1 MKTQR
6 LLLST
11 AAALAISFILPAPS
25 LVAEDKPASEMAES
39 MEKISSAFR
48 RVRRMVNNADNN
60 AQVLEL
66 LATMRTEAVAAAKH
80 RPLMYADLPEA
91 SRAKFLEDFNA
102 RMSEFIAAIEKT
114 EAAIKA
120 GNNAAAT
127 MMVSDMAAM
136 QKAGHKDFKKDD
148 NN

>member
-1 MKTQR
+1 MKR
-6 LLLST
+6 LLFSV
-11 AAALAISFILPAPS
+11 AAATTLSFVLPAPS
-25 LVAEDKPASEMAES
+25 LIAEDKPASEMAES

-48 RVRRMVNNADNN
+48 RVRRMVNSPESN

-66 LATMRTEAVAAAKH
+66 LATMRAEAVAAAKH
-80 RPLMYADLPEA
+80 KPMMTADIPEA
-91 SRAKFLEDFNA
+91 SRAKFVEDFNA

-120 GNNAAAT
+120 GNNAAAAT
-127 MMVSDMAAM
+127 LVSDMAAM

-148 NN
+148 KK